1 MNLKYSY
8 YCLYSVVFY
17 FVFHFVLF
25 CCMCICVNAC
35 YLNGVFSTWKQNV
48 DQYMDFVEKAIPNYH
63 ESVTSL
69 QQEYI
74 QATENVIDSAISV
87 QKEFATKAGINTNV
101 PDATLKAVQ
110 TSNEQVIKAYDVQKK
125 VTIASIDAARQNVKS
140 FNDNAKAF
148 SELNGNVLQ
157 SWVSAFTPKY

>member
-1 MNLKYSY
+1 MSNESNTGHKQTTDNKKD
-8 YCLYSVVFY
+8 
-17 FVFHFVLF
+17 
-25 CCMCICVNAC
+25 I
-35 YLNGVFSTWKQNV
+35 FSTWKQNV
-48 DQYMDFVEKAIPNYH
+48 DQYMDFVEKAIPSYH

>member
-1 MNLKYSY
+1 MSTE
-8 YCLYSVVFY
+8 STT
-17 FVFHFVLF
+17 
-25 CCMCICVNAC
+25 NAG
-35 YLNGVFSTWKQNV
+35 NRQTSDNKKDVFSTWKQNV

-125 VTIASIDAARQNVKS
+125 MAIASIDAARQNVKS
-140 FNDNAKAF
+140 FNDNAKTF